1 MLTRKKFN
9 KVFQLIKLEDLY
21 NFTESFIGYGYYN
34 RISMSQKKT
43 EIIKL
48 AEIVRELQ
56 PKVILEIGTR
66 KGGTLFMWSRISEAK
81 KIISIDLPAGP
92 FGGGYAFQKRKL
104 YKYFVNDTSTEMHL
118 IQADSHSEISFNRV
132 KKILQS
138 HKIDL
143 LFIDGD
149 HSYEGVKKDYVLYS
163 PFVKKG
169 GMIVF
174 HDIVQNTTLH
184 HEADKIAVPKLFFLC
199 WCTS

>member
-1 MLTRKKFN
+1 MS
-9 KVFQLIKLEDLY
+9 DL
-21 NFTESFIGYGYYN
+21 S
-34 RISMSQKKT
+34 
-43 EIIKL
+43 
-48 AEIVRELQ
+48 
-56 PKVILEIGTR
+56 
-66 KGGTLFMWSRISEAK
+66 TL
-81 KIISIDLPAGP
+81 
-92 FGGGYAFQKRKL
+92 
-104 YKYFVNDTSTEMHL
+104 DTSTEMHL

-149 HSYEGVKKDYVLYS
+149 HSYEGVKKDYELYS

-184 HEADKIAVPKLFFLC
+184 HEAEKIAVPVILNGVILSFKKKLPN
-199 WCTS
+199 SADIPRER